1 MDATGTAG
9 LPRRL
14 ELLWS
19 SGDRP
24 GRRNRTGLSLER
36 VVGAAVEVAD
46 AEGLAQLSMSRVAE
60 RLGFTTMSLY
70 RYVQS
75 KDELLV
81 LMEEAAIGPPGPDD
95 PTEGWRAGLQRWVG
109 EHVAIYHRHPW
120 LLQIPISG
128 PPLTPNN
135 LLWFERGLQILDRTG
150 LDAGEKVGAIQLVA
164 GYVRNEAQLSLDLL
178 AAQAAVAAAGGEPV
192 SYGQMLSRLIDPER
206 FPALTKMVRSGV
218 FDVPEGYSEEDFNFG
233 LQRVLDGIE
242 VLVESRAQA
251 DQ

>member
-1 MDATGTAG
+1 MDATG

-14 ELLWS
+14 ELLWGE
-19 SGDRP
+19 GDRP
-24 GRRNRTGLSLER
+24 GRRSRPGLSLER
-36 VVGAAVEVAD
+36 VVGAAIEVAD

-70 RYVQS
+70 RYVRS

-81 LMEEAAIGPPGPDD
+81 LMEEVAIGPPGPDD
-95 PTEGWRAGLQRWVG
+95 PTDGWRAGLQRWVG
-109 EHVAIYHRHPW
+109 EHIAIYHRHPW

-150 LDAGEKVGAIQLVA
+150 LRPEEKIGAIQLVA
-164 GYVRNEAQLSLDLL
+164 GYVRNEAQLSIDLL
-178 AAQAAVAAAGGEPV
+178 AAEAAAVAAYGEPV

-206 FPALTKMVRSGV
+206 FPALTRMVRDGV
-218 FDVPEGYSEEDFNFG
+218 FDVSEGYSEEDFNFG

-242 VLVESRAQA
+242 VLVESRAEA
-251 DQ
+251 DR